1 MTREE
6 LGGRPC
12 DITKEGGKIKIV
24 FHPISPNAK
33 NPDAILFT
41 LKISNA
47 DLALLKGSISS
58 DNMNEISERPCDIT
72 HEGSNRTIV
81 FHPISPNAKNPK
93 ANLFTLKI
101 SNADIAK
108 LKKAI

>member
-24 FHPISPNAK
+24 FHPIMSNAK
-33 NPDAILFT
+33 HPDASVFT
-41 LKISNA
+41 VKL
-47 DLALLKGSISS
+47 SS
-58 DNMNEISERPCDIT
+58 D
-72 HEGSNRTIV
+72 
-81 FHPISPNAKNPK
+81 
-93 ANLFTLKI
+93 
-101 SNADIAK
+101 DIAK

>member
-1 MTREE
+1 MKEE

-24 FHPISPNAK
+24 FHPMMASAN
-33 NPDAILFT
+33 NPDA
-41 LKISNA
+41 K
-47 DLALLKGSISS
+47 LL
-58 DNMNEISERPCDIT
+58 
-72 HEGSNRTIV
+72 
-81 FHPISPNAKNPK
+81 
-93 ANLFTLKI
+93 TLKI

>member
-1 MTREE
+1 MMITMKEE

-24 FHPISPNAK
+24 FHPISPAAK
-33 NPDAILFT
+33 DPDAKLFT
-41 LKISNA
+41 L
-47 DLALLKGSISS
+47 
-58 DNMNEISERPCDIT
+58 R
-72 HEGSNRTIV
+72 
-81 FHPISPNAKNPK
+81 
-93 ANLFTLKI
+93 I

>member
-1 MTREE
+1 MILSMREE

-24 FHPISPNAK
+24 FHPISP
-33 NPDAILFT
+33 
-41 LKISNA
+41 S
-47 DLALLKGSISS
+47 
-58 DNMNEISERPCDIT
+58 
-72 HEGSNRTIV
+72 
-81 FHPISPNAKNPK
+81 AKNPK

>member
-1 MTREE
+1 MREE

-24 FHPISPNAK
+24 FHPIMSGAK
-33 NPDAILFT
+33 NPD
-41 LKISNA
+41 
-47 DLALLKGSISS
+47 
-58 DNMNEISERPCDIT
+58 
-72 HEGSNRTIV
+72 
-81 FHPISPNAKNPK
+81 
-93 ANLFTLKI
+93 ANLFTLKL

>member
-24 FHPISPNAK
+24 FHPMMSSAK
-33 NPDAILFT
+33 NPD
-41 LKISNA
+41 
-47 DLALLKGSISS
+47 
-58 DNMNEISERPCDIT
+58 
-72 HEGSNRTIV
+72 
-81 FHPISPNAKNPK
+81 